1 MKHPMKLRYLFIATI
16 GSIAPLLTILPT
28 FTPPA
33 AAQTEVRIRNSEC
46 SSRVIG
52 EEQGSQINLRSG
64 PGTGFEIIGYV
75 LVGQLVNNLTSDA
88 STRVTRQ
95 DNEGNT
101 WRQVEYLPSRTRGWI
116 RSDFLRQVGCGS

>member
-1 MKHPMKLRYLFIATI
+1 MKLQHLFIAAV

-28 FTPPA
+28 LTPPA
-33 AAQTEVRIRNSEC
+33 AAQDIIIRNGEC

-52 EEQGSQINLRSG
+52 EEEGSQINMRSG

-95 DNEGNT
+95 DSQGNT

-116 RSDFLRQVGCGS
+116 RTDFLRQVGCGS